1 VTDRVPKGV
10 KVLIGAIFLARLG
23 QAVVVAIVG
32 LQVYQITGRE
42 LDLGLLGL
50 VQFIPVFLL
59 SPAAG
64 FVSDRFD
71 RRKVYAVGLMFE
83 TLVSFGLVLYSVS
96 EPTSVMPAFGLMGL
110 FGVGR
115 SLVAPS
121 GWALPIDMSPPS
133 VVSRVVAIR
142 SGSFQIATIIG
153 PITGAVLYDRSAE
166 LPYLA
171 SAIIYVA
178 SIVALFFVPKPTTI
192 KMTQATTPRAAVR
205 DAFEGLRFIRRTPTV
220 LGIITLDLFAVL
232 LGGAVALLPAIAD
245 ERLGVGVIEFG
256 WLRASIA
263 IGALGMAIILAARPM
278 RRHAGVKMLVAVFI
292 FGVAT
297 IVLGLTTNFV
307 VALGALAVLG
317 AADVV
322 SVVVRSSVTPLATP
336 EHMRGRVLATE
347 SVFIGGSN
355 ELGAVESGLVGQWLG
370 ASLAVITGGIG
381 TLLVVVLWWKLFPA
395 LREIDRMQDIT
406 PEVVFGGLHPPP

>member
-1 VTDRVPKGV
+1 MTERVPKGV
-10 KVLIGAIFLARLG
+10 KVLIGAVFLARLG
-23 QAVVVAIVG
+23 QAGVVAIVG

-64 FVSDRFD
+64 FLSDRFD
-71 RRKVYAVGLMFE
+71 RRKVYALGLVFE
-83 TLVSFGLVLYSVS
+83 TLVSFGLVLYSLS
-96 EPTSVMPAFGLMGL
+96 EPTRVGPAFALMAL

-115 SLVAPS
+115 ALVAPS

-133 VVSRVVAIR
+133 VVSRVVALR
-142 SGSFQIATIIG
+142 AGSFQVATIIG
-153 PITGAVLYDRSAE
+153 PITGAVLYERSTE

-171 SAIIYVA
+171 STIIYLA
-178 SIVALFFVPKPTTI
+178 SMAALFFVPKPTTI
-192 KMTQATTPRAAVR
+192 KMTQATTPRAAIR

-220 LGIITLDLFAVL
+220 LGLITLDLFAVL

-245 ERLGVGVIEFG
+245 ERLGVGVVEFG

-263 IGALGMAIILAARPM
+263 IGALAMATALAARPM
-278 RRHAGVKMLVAVFI
+278 RRYAGAKMLVAVSI
-292 FGVAT
+292 FGLAT
-297 IVLGLTTNFV
+297 IVLGVTTNFV
-307 VALGALAVLG
+307 VALVALATLG

-322 SVVVRSSVTPLATP
+322 SVVVRASVTPLATP

-355 ELGAVESGLVGQWLG
+355 ELGAVESGVVGEWLG

-381 TLLVVVLWWKLFPA
+381 TLLVVAVWWKLFPE
-395 LREIDRMQDIT
+395 LRRIDRIDDVR
-406 PEVVFGGLHPPP
+406 PEVVMGGSDSSA